1 MKNRLLI
8 LTIVLCSSYSI
19 AQSYSLEFDHN
30 TKKAVNP
37 TSNSDKTIMAV
48 FAHADDEM
56 TVLPILSKYA
66 KEGVNIY
73 LVIVTDG
80 SKGVKAHAKIPAG
93 DSLAKV
99 RSEEALCATTT
110 LGINPPILLNYV
122 DGDLALGDN
131 VYTLDDKMDSLFNK
145 YQPDVILTWG
155 PEGGYGSSDHRI
167 VSNIVTEVF
176 QSEGSRTIQ
185 QLFYVGFLKESLD
198 LAPKLNTGPVN
209 WLKENLKTTQKKFL
223 TYRIPVEEE
232 DFKVAREALGCYKS
246 QLFPEYIDEIFLLL
260 GQTEG
265 LFYLRPWFGS
275 EVVKDDIFE

>member
-1 MKNRLLI
+1 MKKLIPIICMTLLMFACDRGI
-8 LTIVLCSSYSI
+8 
-19 AQSYSLEFDHN
+19 N
-30 TKKAVNP
+30 TKQTVNP
-37 TSNSDKTIMAV
+37 TSNNDKTIMAI
-48 FAHADDEM
+48 FAHADDEL

-73 LVIVTDG
+73 LVIVTG
-80 SKGVKAHAKIPAG
+80 GYKGVQAPAKISEG

-99 RSEEALCATTT
+99 RSEEALCVTTT

-122 DGDLALGDN
+122 EGDLALGDN
-131 VYTLDDKMDSLFNK
+131 VYSLDDKIDSLFNK

-155 PEGGYGSSDHRI
+155 PDGAYGNPDHRI
-167 VSNIVTEVF
+167 LSAIVTEVF

-185 QLFYVGFLKESLD
+185 QLLYVGFLKESLD

-223 TYRIPVEEE
+223 TYRIPLEEE
-232 DFKVAREALGCYKS
+232 DFKLAREALGCYKS
-246 QLFPEYIDEIFLLL
+246 QFTPEVMDEIFLLL

-265 LFYLRPWFGS
+265 LLYLRPWFGS
-275 EVVKDDIFE
+275 EIVKDDIFE

>member
-1 MKNRLLI
+1 MKKTIPIICMTLLMFS
-8 LTIVLCSSYSI
+8 C
-19 AQSYSLEFDHN
+19 DKGNN
-30 TKKAVNP
+30 TKQTVNP
-37 TSNSDKTIMAV
+37 TPNNDKTIMAI
-48 FAHADDEM
+48 FPHADDELP
-56 TVLPILSKYA
+56 VLPILSKYA

-99 RSEEALCATTT
+99 RSEEALCVTTT

-131 VYTLDDKMDSLFNK
+131 VYSLDDKIDSLFNK

-155 PEGGYGSSDHRI
+155 PDGAYGNPDHRI
-167 VSNIVTEVF
+167 LSTIVTEVF

-185 QLFYVGFLKESLD
+185 QLLYVGFLKESLD
-198 LAPKLNTGPVN
+198 LAPELNTGPAN
-209 WLKENLKTTQKKFL
+209 WFKENLKTIQRKFL
-223 TYRIPVEEE
+223 TYRIPVVEE

-246 QLFPEYIDEIFLLL
+246 QFTTEVMDEIYLLL

-265 LFYLRPWFGS
+265 LIYLRPWNGS
-275 EVVKDDIFE
+275 EVVKDDVFE